1 MLNGKSKINQKITRE
16 WNLTYTAFSFL
27 VRENDLAI
35 IGAFLANVTF
45 SFTVIFMIKTLCN
58 YLNGNKW
65 IDRHVYIMDKMLLK

>member
-65 IDRHVYIMDKMLLK
+65 IDRYVYIMDKMLLK